1 MSDPTMPAAMAAIL
15 RAEDGWE
22 RVTDDPVTWGRVI
35 GVWEGGPAA
44 VQVRTIG
51 GIWFVRLVC
60 SDWTEFHSEQLSMAL
75 DLVRRIEVA
84 LAQEGTS

>member
-1 MSDPTMPAAMAAIL
+1 MSDPTMPAALAAIL
-15 RAEDGWE
+15 SEPGWE
-22 RVTDDPVTWGRVI
+22 RVSDDPVTWGRMV
-35 GVWEGGPAA
+35 GVWQGGPAA

-60 SDWTEFHSEQLSMAL
+60 GDWTEFHSEQLSMAL
-75 DLVRRIEVA
+75 DLMRRIEAA